1 MATAPTQVT
10 WQEMQR
16 MLTCL
21 LEATEVI
28 RVANDRRQQTVD
40 LLDEAI
46 HVSSALWARQEALVA
61 AHTRLATRRAE
72 LDRLR
77 ADVAGAQRKVEE
89 KREDVARRRGE
100 LREARDSLRA
110 ASTRLLETDQLL
122 TQEGSKQQLAVRRR
136 LATRRRR
143 MLVQLAGIIPLSPSS
158 PSPSA
163 SSSPSPSP
171 SSSSTSSLPSSTSSS
186 AVSIRPPSSSSS
198 SSSSS
203 RPSPASSP
211 TPPTALRHV
220 ASADSSWGGGW
231 GFWGRGGGGAVGAGG
246 KAGQGVGG
254 GEGGG
259 EGENGRRISGD
270 GLREGGGEGGGSEGG
285 SGGPGAE
292 KNSGAREGESENDRG
307 AREGESENDRGAREG
322 ESENDRGESKKQGKM
337 FSESMLSD
345 SGKGKEREGVVQPS
359 TAMGGSD
366 GGGRRAK
373 GKVGGGGGGG
383 VTIRN
388 GEKLVENSRARTSGK
403 DGGVDVTIMGLPL
416 ITAPRLQALFSA
428 VGTGMDESLRQR
440 HDAALGLTAQLVYF
454 CAHYLHLPLRYPI
467 LLAASRCLM
476 VDRHPPARVEA
487 QLMQLQVGG
496 GEVVGRGGAG
506 KGGGGGS
513 VGPQQ
518 QQQQRQRQQLLY
530 RSASDMNL
538 LTGNG
543 NGSSGPKRGHR
554 AGGSRPS
561 SPERDG
567 ARPASN
573 AAVMRDRRGMKGAG
587 GPDDAGWEAVGRGTS
602 QSSSSSSTNGSSSSS
617 SGGGGG
623 GGGGWGGNAMIVGA
637 GTWDVGAAV
646 GAVGGGMVGAGGVEV
661 KLALYIG
668 QAHDAGRCA
677 CAMVLLG
684 NDIEQVLAAVGLH
697 WKGSRHLLLYNLFRF
712 FAAVDAGHCRLA

>member
-143 MLVQLAGIIPLSPSS
+143 ML
-158 PSPSA
+158 
-163 SSSPSPSP
+163 
-171 SSSSTSSLPSSTSSS
+171 
-186 AVSIRPPSSSSS
+186 
-198 SSSSS
+198 
-203 RPSPASSP
+203 
-211 TPPTALRHV
+211 
-220 ASADSSWGGGW
+220 
-231 GFWGRGGGGAVGAGG
+231 
-246 KAGQGVGG
+246 
-254 GEGGG
+254 
-259 EGENGRRISGD
+259 
-270 GLREGGGEGGGSEGG
+270 GGGEGGGSEGG